1 MQLPGLFP
9 LFPLFPQ
16 PKEQTVNGL
25 PTLEQ
30 EALHGPAGEYALAV
44 EPYTEACPTAVLV
57 SVLVAFGNAAHRNAF
72 MPVGG
77 QTHYANEFALLVGP
91 TATAR
96 KGESMQLGVRPIEQ
110 ANPDWSNCLL
120 GGFGSGEAIVD
131 AVRDPTVGTVDGE
144 EKVLD
149 QGVSDKRLFVFEE
162 ELAHVIAVA
171 GRDGSTLSSL
181 WRKAWDGRRLEN
193 RTKARRL
200 TATGAHV
207 SALAGI
213 TPEELV
219 RRMPETEY
227 ANGFMN
233 RFLIVAVRRTRQ
245 LPSPPRIPPEFD
257 SEWAERFGQAL
268 AYVRKGGAG
277 AMHRAKAAELLWQEA
292 YCDELSVERPGLAG
306 AVCSRA
312 EAHTLRLSML
322 YALLDCSR
330 SIRYEHVQAAL
341 ALWHYCERSAY
352 LIFGDRLGDPIA
364 DAIVTELRERG
375 RLTRTEANDLFGGHV
390 KAGRLDEAFAV
401 LTRLGQAYSV
411 VESTNGRPLT
421 VLFPCGKSE
430 LSGKSDGGKGER

>member
-1 MQLPGLFP
+1 MNDLPQLEP
-9 LFPLFPQ
+9 
-16 PKEQTVNGL
+16 
-25 PTLEQ
+25 

-44 EPYTEACPTAVLV
+44 EPYTEACPVAVLV

-110 ANPDWSNCLL
+110 ANPEWHECML
-120 GGFGSGEAIVD
+120 GGFGSGEAVVD
-131 AVRDPTVGTVDGE
+131 AVRDAVVVLDGDE
-144 EKVLD
+144 EKTEP
-149 QGVSDKRLFVFEE
+149 GASDKRLLVFEE

-171 GRDGSTLSSL
+171 ARDGSTLSSL

-193 RTKARRL
+193 RTKVRKL
-200 TATGAHV
+200 TATDAHV

-245 LPSPPRIPPEFD
+245 LPSPPRIPPDFD
-257 SEWAERFGQAL
+257 DEWAERFGQAL
-268 AYVRKGGAG
+268 AYVRKRGAG
-277 AMHRAKAAELLWQEA
+277 AMQRAKAAELLWQEA
-292 YCDELSVERPGLAG
+292 YRNELSVERPGLAG

-312 EAHTLRLSML
+312 EAHALRLSML

-330 SIRYEHVQAAL
+330 SIRHEHVQAAL
-341 ALWHYCERSAY
+341 ALWRYCEQSAY

-364 DAIVTELRERG
+364 DAILAELRERG
-375 RLTRTEANDLFGGHV
+375 RLTRTEVSAIFGRHR
-390 KAGRLDEAFAV
+390 KAGELDLALALLIRLSLVRTVTEATDGRAV
-401 LTRLGQAYSV
+401 
-411 VESTNGRPLT
+411 T
-421 VLFPCGKSE
+421 VLFPCEISE
-430 LSGKSDGGKGER
+430 